1 MARRFNHRPWR
12 QPGDCVLVRY
22 RIFFLFSKH
31 LLQGP
36 DVSLKRA
43 MSILCRTR
51 EKEKVG
57 GSQELPGLKVE
68 KEAVKKEAL
77 DSASQ
82 MGALRQVLPSLCTH
96 AAYI

>member
-1 MARRFNHRPWR
+1 LRSRAVSDW
-12 QPGDCVLVRY
+12 
-22 RIFFLFSKH
+22 FFSEQ

-51 EKEKVG
+51 EKEKVSG
-57 GSQELPGLKVE
+57 HHELPGLKVE

-82 MGALRQVLPSLCTH
+82 MGALRQVLPSLCSH